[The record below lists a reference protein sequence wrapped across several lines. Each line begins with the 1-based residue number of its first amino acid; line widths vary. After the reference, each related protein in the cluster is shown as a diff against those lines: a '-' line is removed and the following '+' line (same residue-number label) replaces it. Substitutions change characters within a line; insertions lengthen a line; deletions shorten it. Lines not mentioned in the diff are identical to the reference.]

1 MVLGDDLINNLM
13 MDIHDLLYRCLLCT
27 KGCYSP
33 STMIVLFPSVGH
45 VFTFFFQLPVWMAI
59 AEDSPKNYRK
69 WCFGIPESD
78 ELIGGS
84 DLVWAMSDLLFQ
96 RSRTKESRFFK
107 LSRSLKGVGLR
118 NSKRV
123 ESKILIDHISH
134 IYCLPSFG
142 IFLTFK
148 TVAISHSTYFE
159 FHDPNSIFS

>member
-107 LSRSLKGVGLR
+107 LSRSLKGRLVAEIEKGRIWNFNWSHFSHLLFTFLR
-118 NSKRV
+118 N
-123 ESKILIDHISH
+123 
-134 IYCLPSFG
+134 
-142 IFLTFK
+142 
-148 TVAISHSTYFE
+148 
-159 FHDPNSIFS
+159 FSNL